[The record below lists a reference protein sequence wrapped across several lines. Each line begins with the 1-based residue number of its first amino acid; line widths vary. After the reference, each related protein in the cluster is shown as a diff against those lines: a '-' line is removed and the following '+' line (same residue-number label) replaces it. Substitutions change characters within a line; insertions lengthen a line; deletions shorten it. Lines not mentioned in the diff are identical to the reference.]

1 MLTRARVHSHTHTT
15 ALDLRTFV
23 VGRGSLLVC
32 PPNSKVALTECKIIS
47 ESQHGIVTFTA
58 DKAVLVP
65 GEPKWANYVKGVVSE
80 YLKDVPPGRFFGCF
94 VCVCVCVCIYVYS
107 FNCP

>member
-1 MLTRARVHSHTHTT
+1 M
-15 ALDLRTFV
+15 
-23 VGRGSLLVC
+23 
-32 PPNSKVALTECKIIS
+32 
-47 ESQHGIVTFTA
+47 TFTA

-94 VCVCVCVCIYVYS
+94 VCVCVCVYLCLFIQLSIILVQAS
-107 FNCP
+107 FVLTHLYPHTHTHS